1 MTLILGHASPD
12 IGFLVADTLLSFP
25 NARYDPRDPVIE
37 KFHALKIHI
46 LNSDVAVAFAGDVE
60 SSLAIIRHL
69 HQDLAA
75 DPMIC
80 VPERLLNLHRE
91 VAARNTGAVRV
102 NCEFLALLLTSEE
115 KKLVRV
121 TNGQMYDVQR
131 AYIGDADE
139 YANLRSLMHP
149 YAGPESRFVQ
159 NADGTFSNTPQPV
172 TNGEKEFDQVSDAME
187 KLTHQRRSETVGAIC
202 GCVTRVV
209 DARISGKLE
218 YMQSVEV
225 SIYPWEGHAGFSLL
239 AANTGSRG
247 VGIYY
252 LGWHAGLLF
261 IVGDSVTCRK
271 EAAATIEQFVEVARS
286 KYGVNLEGGT
296 W

>member
-1 MTLILGHASPD
+1 MTLILGHASSD

-25 NARYDPRDPVIE
+25 NARYDPRNPIIE
-37 KFHALKIHI
+37 KFHALKIQI

-60 SSLAIIRHL
+60 TSLAILGHL
-69 HQDLAA
+69 HQELAA
-75 DPMIC
+75 DPMLC
-80 VPERLLNLHRE
+80 VPQRLLDLRRDLATRTTNP
-91 VAARNTGAVRV
+91 VQGD
-102 NCEFLALLLTSEE
+102 CEFLALLLSSGQ

-121 TNGQMYDVQR
+121 ANNQIDDVQR

-139 YANLRSLMHP
+139 YANFRNLMRP
-149 YAGPESRFVQ
+149 YAGPENRFVQ

-172 TNGEKEFDQVSDAME
+172 TDGEKEFDRVSDAME

-218 YMQSVEV
+218 YMQSVEASV
-225 SIYPWEGHAGFSLL
+225 YPWEGHGGFSLL
-239 AANTGSRG
+239 AANSGRRG
-247 VGIYY
+247 IGIYY

-271 EAAATIEQFVEVARS
+271 EAAATIGEFVEVARS
-286 KYGVNLEGGT
+286 KYELNLVGGT